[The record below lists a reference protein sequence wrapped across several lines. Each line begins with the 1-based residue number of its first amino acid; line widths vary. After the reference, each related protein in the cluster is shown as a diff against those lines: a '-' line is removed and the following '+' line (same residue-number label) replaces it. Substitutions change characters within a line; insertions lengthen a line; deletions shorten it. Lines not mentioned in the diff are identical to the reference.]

1 MSQFYF
7 EFKMFID
14 YLIGD
19 VSLNGVQEKNMSW
32 RYLGDVSLCN
42 GG

>member
-1 MSQFYF
+1 MP
-7 EFKMFID
+7 ID
-14 YLIGD
+14 YPTGD
-19 VSLNGVQEKNMSW
+19 VSLDGAQEKNMSW